1 MTAPAVV
8 SFDLDE
14 TLWEFMPMMDG
25 ALGRTIARA
34 RGAPCPGSPGASR
47 SSVLHA

>member
-1 MTAPAVV
+1 MTPPAVV

-25 ALGRTIARA
+25 ALRRTIERL
-34 RGAPCPGSPGASR
+34 GSA
-47 SSVLHA
+47 LDELK

>member
-1 MTAPAVV
+1 MNAGVV

-25 ALGRTIARA
+25 A
-34 RGAPCPGSPGASR
+34 SPGQSR
-47 SSVLHA
+47 AAPGGLADPVVSDPAERPD